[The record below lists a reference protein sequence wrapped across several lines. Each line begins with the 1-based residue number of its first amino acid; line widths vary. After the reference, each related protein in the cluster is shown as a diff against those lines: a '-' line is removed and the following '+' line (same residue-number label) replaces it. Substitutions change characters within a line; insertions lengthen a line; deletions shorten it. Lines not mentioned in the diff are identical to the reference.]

1 MILDLLRL
9 VANGIYPW
17 AALDPQIEGQ
27 GMALVVIGAF
37 AAGLAR
43 GFSGFGVGLVFMPL
57 GAAVLGPKLAVAS
70 LLIFDLIVAAPT
82 TLRGVRFEG
91 LKPLLP
97 IWAGLSAATPVGA
110 LAAAQLDPDGVRW
123 FVSGFIAC
131 VLIFLTSGWRPR
143 VENRSKAS
151 FVAGIVGGFMGGL
164 AALNGI
170 VVVTYWM
177 ATGMEPRNL
186 RTNLLTLFCVTSIV
200 SVGAFIWAGML
211 TLQALCIAA
220 ILVVPYAAG
229 SLLGATLFPLASP
242 QTFRRIVYGMIAG
255 SMVIGSPFLD
265 PVLR

>member
-1 MILDLLRL
+1 MTTDIFSL
-9 VANGIYPW
+9 
-17 AALDPQIEGQ
+17 AALGVEIDGERI
-27 GMALVVIGAF
+27 ALVVIGAF

-97 IWAGLSAATPVGA
+97 IWIGLSAATPVGA
-110 LAAAQLDPDGVRW
+110 LAAAQLDPAGVRW
-123 FVSGFIAC
+123 FVSVFIAC

-143 VENRSKAS
+143 VENRPRSS
-151 FVAGIVGGFMGGL
+151 FAVGIAGGFMGGL

-186 RTNLLTLFCVTSIV
+186 RANLLTLFCVTSIGSIV
-200 SVGAFIWAGML
+200 AFIWAGML
-211 TLQALCIAA
+211 TPQALRIAA
-220 ILVVPYAAG
+220 ILVVPYATG
-229 SLLGATLFPLASP
+229 SLLGTALFPLASP

-265 PVLR
+265 GVLR